1 MNYLSFVQKSL
12 KEDHKNGLD
21 YTDMLA
27 QINSPLMPL
36 TQDVDKTPQTTP
48 PLFQTVGILLCLY
61 SLHWQHN
68 TQTIGQWLGRVM
80 PLLSHQQVRLFF
92 TEDHAPYGFA
102 SWIEVPEP
110 IHQQLLK
117 NATWAH
123 VEPQLT
129 QLLGRTIQAG
139 EPRYLWFIDLMTPFS
154 HALGVT
160 NDLKQQLSNH
170 QNAWALNINQGQHS
184 PRQVW

>member
-1 MNYLSFVQKSL
+1 
-12 KEDHKNGLD
+12 
-21 YTDMLA
+21 
-27 QINSPLMPL
+27 
-36 TQDVDKTPQTTP
+36 
-48 PLFQTVGILLCLY
+48 
-61 SLHWQHN
+61 
-68 TQTIGQWLGRVM
+68 M

-123 VEPQLT
+123 VESQLT

-139 EPRYLWFIDLMTPFS
+139 EPRYLWFIDLITPFS